1 MTSREGGLFG
11 RSKCLV
17 GVVHVLPLP
26 GSPGWGGAMADVVG
40 RALNDASALE
50 RAGFDAVIVE
60 NFGDAPFSRGFAG
73 RGAVA
78 GLAAVAARI
87 ADRVRLPIGVNVLRS
102 DAESA
107 VAVAAAVGGAF
118 IRVNVHVGAA
128 VTDQGVVQGGS
139 FRTMRAIRDVAPG
152 LLVLADVLV
161 KHAQPLGETDPGRI
175 AKDTVERGLAHALI
189 VTGEATGEPAALTR
203 VAAVRAAVPGVPV
216 LVGSGVT
223 AQTVRGVLEASDG
236 VIVGSAVMHGGRAGG
251 PIDPERALSF
261 IEAARSGRNGC

>member
-1 MTSREGGLFG
+1 MLFG
-11 RSKCLV
+11 KPRCLV

-26 GSPGWGGAMADVVG
+26 GSPGWSGAMAGVVS
-40 RALNDASALE
+40 RALEDASALE

-60 NFGDAPFSRGFAG
+60 NFGDAPFARGFAG

-78 GLAAVAARI
+78 GLSAVAARV
-87 ADRVRLPIGVNVLRS
+87 ADRVKLPLGVNVLRS

-107 VAVAAAVGGAF
+107 VAVAAAAGGAF

-128 VTDQGVVQGGS
+128 VTDQGVVQGGA
-139 FRTMRAIRDVAPG
+139 FRTMRAIRDMAPG

-175 AKDTVERGLAHALI
+175 AKDTVERGLADALI
-189 VTGEATGEPAALTR
+189 VTGEATGAPAALTR

-223 AQTVRGVLEASDG
+223 AESVGVVLDACDG
-236 VIVGSAVMHGGRAGG
+236 VIVGSSIMRDGRPGG
-251 PIDPERALSF
+251 PIDPERARSF
-261 IEAARSGRNGC
+261 IERARSGRGGC

>member
-1 MTSREGGLFG
+1 VLFG
-11 RSKCLV
+11 KPKCLI

-26 GSPGWGGAMADVVG
+26 GSPGWSGAMADVVG
-40 RALNDASALE
+40 RALDDASALE

-78 GLAAVAARI
+78 GLGAVAARV
-87 ADRVRLPIGVNVLRS
+87 ADRVRIPVGVNVLRS

-107 VAVAAAVGGAF
+107 VAVAAAAGGAF

-128 VTDQGVVQGGS
+128 VTDQGIVQGGA
-139 FRTMRAIRDVAPG
+139 FRTMRAIRDMAPG

-161 KHAQPLGETDPGRI
+161 KHAQPLGETDPARI

-189 VTGEATGEPAALTR
+189 VTGEATGSPAALTR
-203 VAAVRAAVPGVPV
+203 VAAVRAAVPGVAV

-223 AQTVRGVLEASDG
+223 AETVRAVLDACDG
-236 VIVGSAVMHGGRAGG
+236 VIVGSAVMRGGRAGG
-251 PIDPERALSF
+251 PVEPERARTLV
-261 IEAARSGRNGC
+261 ERARSGRSGC